1 MKKIVLAIFLI
12 INNIALT
19 QNELKH
25 TIYFD
30 TGAYN
35 IPSIEKNRLLIF
47 INNLDSLEIEKIS
60 IYGFC
65 DDIGSDAFN
74 LKLSQQRADAI
85 KKLLSNNE
93 IDDSKISN
101 VDGKGEIL
109 LNIENTKD
117 INNIRGL
124 HRRADVVVFYKPYSP
139 KEIEKTKRSIG
150 DVLKVGDKIVLENIL
165 FKRGYSTIIP
175 ESKQTLVKL
184 AQILKEKNNIYFTIQ
199 GHVCCTKNTR
209 DAVDSET
216 KKQNLS
222 LARAKYIYNYLAHKG
237 VSKKRMKYVGM
248 RRKFPLGG
256 DPKFDRRVEILIT
269 YISDKKNN

>member
-124 HRRADVVVFYKPYSP
+124 HRRADVVVFLSTAFLKFLLLTETPTFNFTASSKVDSIKTKRKGY
-139 KEIEKTKRSIG
+139 KEIESPSTNNCSIIF
-150 DVLKVGDKIVLENIL
+150 LLL
-165 FKRGYSTIIP
+165 SFSFFGY
-175 ESKQTLVKL
+175 VVF
-184 AQILKEKNNIYFTIQ
+184 IYID
-199 GHVCCTKNTR
+199 KNTKI
-209 DAVDSET
+209 A
-216 KKQNLS
+216 
-222 LARAKYIYNYLAHKG
+222 
-237 VSKKRMKYVGM
+237 
-248 RRKFPLGG
+248 
-256 DPKFDRRVEILIT
+256 IT
-269 YISDKKNN
+269 F